1 MPSGRWA
8 GWSRDGTSP
17 GVVVA
22 LLLVTLGGCSLDN
35 LSSPI
40 RSTNEVADDGSWVVL
55 DLQNVLLRQAQS
67 GATFYRAL
75 TGTPSFEI
83 GVLRRQPGDL
93 DPPIGHPNST
103 MYRFLNG
110 SGAVVTAADS
120 VPFEPGH
127 VFFIRE
133 GIEHRIARGTSI
145 VDVLVVFSLGSAAP
159 TDPELSAFAAEE
171 LVAARDDEQN
181 VFTDLLDASGM
192 RLGMYMIPKNG
203 GDPFV
208 REHPYDELKIVIEG
222 GARFDIG
229 DGGLEAE
236 PGTIAYITSGTPHQ
250 FRRTSDALDVLVV
263 GAN

>member
-1 MPSGRWA
+1 M
-8 GWSRDGTSP
+8 
-17 GVVVA
+17 A

-35 LSSPI
+35 VSVPI
-40 RSTNEVADDGSWVVL
+40 RSNDEVADDGSWVAL
-55 DLQNVLLRQAQS
+55 DLQNVLQRRAQS

-93 DPPIGHPNST
+93 DPPIEHPNST
-103 MYRFLNG
+103 IYRFLTG

-133 GIEHRIARGTSI
+133 GVEHRIVRGTSV

-159 TDPELSAFAAEE
+159 TDPEFVAFDAEE
-171 LVAARDDEQN
+171 LVVGRDGERN
-181 VFTDLLDASGM
+181 VFTDLLDASSM
-192 RLGMYMIPKNG
+192 RLAMYMIPKNG

-208 REHPYDELKIVIEG
+208 REHPYDEVKIVIEG
-222 GARFDIG
+222 GGRFDIG
-229 DGGLEAE
+229 NGGLEAD

-250 FRRTSDALDVLVV
+250 FRRTSDALDVIVI